1 MKRNAKVKT
10 VAARRLRQIKVGK
23 LSLQVK
29 CLLLLAI
36 FAVAMTLA
44 NVCGVGYNT
53 QKIFSDYFKDQLADK
68 YDGVKDDILG
78 GTSGAEAILA
88 ELKGTYRGALDAAI
102 VSRDYDRLD
111 TLLRAAVA
119 VGGYSGYVLSSTS
132 GDVWHCHFK
141 SGNRPEN
148 VFAALGDPEVA
159 FSDLNLLPGRG
170 LCATSSLIY
179 NNAAGS
185 PAMAITIVMCDLYD
199 NNYLDVLKFRYKAD
213 VTVFDGSTRMAT
225 TVTDRR
231 GERLVGTSMTNKE
244 ILDTV
249 YHRGKRYI
257 GEAVVGD
264 KDYFVEYLPVRDKAG
279 EVCAMLYLGVEAEVS
294 TTIATTLADVCLI
307 GSMIVSVVLTVL
319 SFIYIRKHVTL
330 PIRSIANSARKIAEK
345 DLSEGVKAFKTGDEI
360 EFLAACVGDMHESLK
375 STIEEMQ
382 DASESLRASSDELS
396 RASLGLSDGAN
407 KQAASLEEIAS
418 SIEEMTASIK
428 QNTHNSHNTERL
440 IMQTDKAIGEISK
453 MSEDNKIASQKI
465 AGAISDINSLVNQT
479 NILSLNA
486 SVEAARAGNS
496 GRGFAVVAKEVGRLA
511 EQTRMTAASVSQTAD
526 ESIDSAVVVDAK
538 LEEVTPHLTKV
549 VGLMKEITQSCEESG
564 LGAEHINIAIADLN
578 KTTQNTAANA
588 EEIAANAEELAGTAE
603 HLHDVVKQFKV

>member
-1 MKRNAKVKT
+1 MKRKAKVKT
-10 VAARRLRQIKVGK
+10 AAVSRLRQIKEGK

-29 CLLLLAI
+29 CLMLLVM
-36 FAVAMTLA
+36 FAVSMTIA
-44 NVCGVGYNT
+44 NICGVGFNS
-53 QKIFSDYFKDQLADK
+53 QSIFSDYFKDQLADK

-78 GTSGAEAILA
+78 GSSGAEAMLSD
-88 ELKGTYRGALDAAI
+88 LKGTYKGVLDAAI
-102 VSRDYDRLD
+102 ANRDYDRLD
-111 TLLRAAVA
+111 TLLRAAIT
-119 VGGYSGYVLSSTS
+119 VGDYSGYVLSSTS
-132 GDVWHCHFK
+132 GEVWHCHFK
-141 SGNRPEN
+141 SGGRPEN
-148 VFAALGDPEVA
+148 VFAALGDPEVTL
-159 FSDLNLLPGRG
+159 SDLSLLPGRG

-179 NNAAGS
+179 NNAMGS
-185 PAMAITIVMCDLYD
+185 PAMAITIVLCDLYD
-199 NNYLDVLKFRYKAD
+199 NNFLDVLKFRYKAD

-225 TVTDRR
+225 TVTDVR
-231 GERLVGTSMTNKE
+231 GDRLVGTTMTNKE

-249 YHRGKRYI
+249 YHSGRRYI

-264 KDYFVEYLPVRDKAG
+264 KDYYVEYLPVRSKTG
-279 EVCAMLYLGVEAEVS
+279 EVCAMIYLGVEAEVAAVLTKS
-294 TTIATTLADVCLI
+294 LADVCLI
-307 GSMIVSVVLTVL
+307 GSLFISVVLTVL
-319 SFIYIRKHVTL
+319 SFVYIRNHVTF
-330 PIRSIANSARKIAEK
+330 PIRSIADSARKIAEK
-345 DLSEGVKAFKTGDEI
+345 DLSVGVKTFKTGDEI

-375 STIEEMQ
+375 STIEEVQ

-453 MSEDNKIASQKI
+453 MSEDSKIASQKI

-538 LEEVTPHLTKV
+538 LDEVTPHLTKV

-603 HLHDVVKQFKV
+603 HLHDIVKQFKV

>member
-1 MKRNAKVKT
+1 
-10 VAARRLRQIKVGK
+10 
-23 LSLQVK
+23 
-29 CLLLLAI
+29 
-36 FAVAMTLA
+36 
-44 NVCGVGYNT
+44 
-53 QKIFSDYFKDQLADK
+53 
-68 YDGVKDDILG
+68 
-78 GTSGAEAILA
+78 
-88 ELKGTYRGALDAAI
+88 
-102 VSRDYDRLD
+102 
-111 TLLRAAVA
+111 
-119 VGGYSGYVLSSTS
+119 
-132 GDVWHCHFK
+132 
-141 SGNRPEN
+141 
-148 VFAALGDPEVA
+148 
-159 FSDLNLLPGRG
+159 
-170 LCATSSLIY
+170 
-179 NNAAGS
+179 
-185 PAMAITIVMCDLYD
+185 
-199 NNYLDVLKFRYKAD
+199 
-213 VTVFDGSTRMAT
+213 
-225 TVTDRR
+225 
-231 GERLVGTSMTNKE
+231 
-244 ILDTV
+244 
-249 YHRGKRYI
+249 
-257 GEAVVGD
+257 
-264 KDYFVEYLPVRDKAG
+264 
-279 EVCAMLYLGVEAEVS
+279 
-294 TTIATTLADVCLI
+294 
-307 GSMIVSVVLTVL
+307 MIVSVVLTVL